1 MIREAIDKVVQ
12 SIDLTKEEAS
22 LVMNEIMGGNAT
34 DAQIGGFLSALRM
47 KGETAIEIAGMAE
60 VMRSKALQVS
70 VDDPLVDTCGTGG
83 DGLGTFNISTTTAFV
98 VAGAGVKV
106 AKHGNRAASSKCGS
120 ADVLEELGV
129 KINLSPQG
137 VESCINTAGI
147 GFMFAPVFH
156 PAMKYAAGPRKEL
169 GIRTVFNFLGPLT
182 NPARVLHQVIG
193 VADRSICEKMAEVLD
208 IMGAKHA
215 LIVHGRDEGL
225 DELSLSGPTDIWEVK
240 NGKIQTYSI
249 TPNQVGLENA
259 EQDSLLGNSTQVNA
273 SILKEIVNGG
283 KGPTRDVV
291 LLNASAALLSA
302 DLVKDLKDGIKM
314 AAESIDSGAA
324 NNKLESLINASQR
337 AE

>member
-1 MIREAIDKVVQ
+1 MIREAIDKLVQ
-12 SIDLTKEEAS
+12 FIGLTKDEAS
-22 LVMNEIMGGNAT
+22 LVMNEIMEGNAT
-34 DAQIGGFLSALRM
+34 PAQIAGFLAALRM

-70 VDDPLVDTCGTGG
+70 IDGLLVDTCGTGG

-106 AKHGNRAASSKCGS
+106 AKHGNRAASSRCGS
-120 ADVLEELGV
+120 ADVLEKLGV
-129 KINLSPQG
+129 KISLSPQG
-137 VESCINTAGI
+137 VEICINTAGI
-147 GFMFAPVFH
+147 GFMFAPAFH

-169 GIRTVFNFLGPLT
+169 GIRTVFNILGPLT
-182 NPARVLHQVIG
+182 NPARALHQVIG
-193 VADRSICEKMAEVLD
+193 VADKSICEKMANVLD

-240 NGKIQTYSI
+240 NGKIKTYSI
-249 TPNQVGLENA
+249 TPSQVGLQNV
-259 EQDSLLGNSTQVNA
+259 EQNSLLGSSVEVNA
-273 SILKEIVNGG
+273 SILKEILNGG

-302 DLVKDLKDGIKM
+302 DLVKDLRAGIEM
-314 AAESIDSGAA
+314 AARSIDSGAA
-324 NNKLESLINASQR
+324 NNKLETLISVSQR
-337 AE
+337 VQ